1 MSRGTIQRGRF
12 GISQTSRT
20 NWQKPDQGI
29 RVFVGLFQPQP
40 IAFWIVIIGLALL
53 GLQTEYPNLTCG
65 GTLLVGV
72 IISLL
77 RIKGDSPI
85 LLGCCLMQ
93 WLQVM
98 TPVYYCD
105 FHGVSFESTFQF
117 PEMAMA
123 TQLSLW
129 GILALAV
136 GIRVALGKW
145 YVAPKAMIEEAAAI
159 SSSHLTRLWW
169 ISFFIAGTSAGFAWR
184 GGGLSQALNAMINI
198 KWVVFY
204 ILAYR
209 ALNCGADGRTLSFA
223 LLLEFARGLLGFF
236 GSFKEVLFMFLVS
249 ATTSSKSLTL
259 RVKCFIVTIALA
271 GLMASVFWSAVKMQ
285 YRSYLS
291 ARWSKTSSV
300 PITEKIAALKKISDH
315 TEGGVMNVGID
326 KLLARLSYTQWF
338 GSTISHVP
346 SRVPHEGGTLFLDAV
361 KHVLMPRILFPN
373 KKVLDDSA
381 RTAKYTGIAVA
392 GRESNTSIGIGYM
405 AEFYVDF
412 GPHGMMVPIFFLGLL
427 VGHVY
432 RYFTLQNSS
441 RLWGT
446 ALGTAACFTLLLA
459 YATQGVKI
467 LGGFLTCSLL
477 LWALNFAFGKQ
488 LRAWLLRDARQ
499 RRF

>member
-1 MSRGTIQRGRF
+1 MPIQGTGV
-12 GISQTSRT
+12 
-20 NWQKPDQGI
+20 P
-29 RVFVGLFQPQP
+29 VGFFQPQP
-40 IAFWIVIIGLALL
+40 IVFWIVIISLALL
-53 GLQTEYPNLTCG
+53 GLQTHYPDLTSG
-65 GTLLVGV
+65 SIILLGV
-72 IISLL
+72 LISLL

-93 WLQVM
+93 WLQVV
-98 TPVYYCD
+98 TPVLYCD
-105 FHGVSFESTFQF
+105 FHKVNLEDAFQF

-136 GIRVALGKW
+136 GMRVALGKW
-145 YVAPKAMIEEAAAI
+145 HVAPKAMIEEAAAI
-159 SSSHLTRLWW
+159 SSSRLTRLWW
-169 ISFFIAGTSAGFAWR
+169 IAFFIGFVASGFAWR
-184 GGGLSQALNAMINI
+184 GGGLAQAFNAMVNL

-204 ILAYR
+204 VLAYR
-209 ALNCGADGRTLSFA
+209 ALNCGADGRLLSFA

-236 GSFKEVLFMFLVS
+236 GSFKEVLFMFLVA

-291 ARWSKTSSV
+291 MRWTTTSSV

-338 GSTISHVP
+338 GQTISHVP
-346 SRVPHEGGTLFLDAV
+346 SRVPHEGGTLLLDAV

-373 KKVLDDSA
+373 KKILDDSA
-381 RTAKYTGIAVA
+381 RTARYTGVAVA
-392 GRESNTSIGIGYM
+392 GRESGTSIGIGYM
-405 AEFYVDF
+405 AESYVDF
-412 GPHGMMVPIFFLGLL
+412 GPQGMMVPIFFLGLL
-427 VGHVY
+427 VGRVY
-432 RYFTLQNSS
+432 RYFTLQNGS

-446 ALGTAACFTLLLA
+446 AISTAVCFTLMLA

-477 LWALNFAFGKQ
+477 MWALNSAFGKGI
-488 LRAWLLRDARQ
+488 RAWLLRDALQ
-499 RRF
+499 RRT